1 LSEARK
7 LSALPFSGF
16 TFDHERKPDMVLV
29 PNILKALRTLVEVI
43 VEARQA
49 RLDMLRRY
57 PGISGE

>member
-1 LSEARK
+1 
-7 LSALPFSGF
+7 
-16 TFDHERKPDMVLV
+16 MVLV
-29 PNILKALRTLVEVI
+29 PNILKALRTLVEII

>member
-1 LSEARK
+1 
-7 LSALPFSGF
+7 
-16 TFDHERKPDMVLV
+16 MVLV
-29 PNILKALRTLVEVI
+29 PNILKALRTIFEVI

>member
-1 LSEARK
+1 
-7 LSALPFSGF
+7 
-16 TFDHERKPDMVLV
+16 MVLV
-29 PNILKALRTLVEVI
+29 PNILKFFRLMAEVF